1 MPRYSLATII
11 AVLAI
16 LWLLGWLVVPIAGNL
31 IHLLLVVILVIVLIR
46 FLQGGSLTP

>member
-11 AVLAI
+11 GALAVLWLI
-16 LWLLGWLVVPIAGNL
+16 GWLLVPIAGNL
-31 IHLLLVVILVIVLIR
+31 IHLLLVVILGIVMIR